1 MALADK
7 ITGLLVAVAAG
18 GLLWFAGKAYLVGD
32 PPPENRVVAEAPV
45 PRAPDAA
52 APQAMAPPALPPQ
65 AVAPTSPIAPDAT
78 ETPATPASP
87 PPAPHPSTIRN
98 VAPDDILPP
107 PPVSGPLKRV
117 EPRLPELPRREIP
130 TEITFH
136 QPMVIDAGS
145 FRTKK
150 LTIRLAGITAP
161 RLEET
166 CPSRLGGSWPCGVR
180 ARTALRALVRRH
192 AITCDNMEETAGG
205 LIRANCRRRDTDLAT
220 WMVEQGW
227 ARPGDGAPQAMTE
240 AFEAAR
246 AARKGLWQLDW
257 RTDRPPAGSAPA
269 PGVATPDIAPLL
281 GGDAV
286 EIVDTPWYPGAE
298 ASEDG
303 PVESPAGT
311 NGDTHRPDTPEP

>member
-1 MALADK
+1 MALTDK

-18 GLLWFAGKAYLVGD
+18 GLLWFAGKAYVSGD
-32 PPPENRVVAEAPV
+32 PPPENKVVADV
-45 PRAPDAA
+45 P
-52 APQAMAPPALPPQ
+52 APPLPEGP
-65 AVAPTSPIAPDAT
+65 APPP
-78 ETPATPASP
+78 PVPASP
-87 PPAPHPSTIRN
+87 AAATAEPPAPPDTPSDVPPSAPHPSTIRN

-205 LIRANCRRRDTDLAT
+205 LVRANCRRRDTDLAT

-227 ARPGDGAPQAMTE
+227 ARPDEGAPQTMTQ

-257 RTDRPPAGSAPA
+257 RTDLPPAGSAPA
-269 PGVATPDIAPLL
+269 PGAAMPDIAPLL
-281 GGDAV
+281 GGEAV

-303 PVESPAGT
+303 TVESPAET
-311 NGDTHRPDTPEP
+311 NDDTHRPDTHGPDTPEP

>member
-18 GLLWFAGKAYLVGD
+18 GLLWFAGKAYVSGD
-32 PPPENRVVAEAPV
+32 PPPENKVVADAP
-45 PRAPDAA
+45 
-52 APQAMAPPALPPQ
+52 APPAPAASPPRPPVP
-65 AVAPTSPIAPDAT
+65 ASPAAAT
-78 ETPATPASP
+78 AETPAPSDTPSGVP
-87 PPAPHPSTIRN
+87 PSAPHPDTIRN

-269 PGVATPDIAPLL
+269 PGAATPDIAPLL
-281 GGDAV
+281 GGEPV